1 MPGEQF
7 SRSHVH
13 PGAPGQDSTR
23 ARHGQMF
30 PYDRLSAE
38 EIERRLWPV
47 VQQAYDGDEPAQ
59 RAAGEMLTA
68 LKAWVEASHEYSRR
82 PGDADPVD
90 PPADI
95 AILAISQG
103 ASFLR
108 WLARLGVSPA

>member
-1 MPGEQF
+1 MLSAAETLF
-7 SRSHVH
+7 
-13 PGAPGQDSTR
+13 
-23 ARHGQMF
+23 GQMF
-30 PYDRLSAE
+30 PYVRLSAE

-47 VQQAYDGDEPAQ
+47 VQQAYEGDEPAQ

-82 PGDADPVD
+82 PGDVDPVD